1 LDHLLWFWP
10 LLVGGRSHLLR
21 TPPPR
26 SDTAPRISFQD
37 LQNPGPAP
45 LEYPRITMIGAQLAP
60 DRAAVRCRV

>member
-26 SDTAPRISFQD
+26 SDTASRISFQD
-37 LQNPGPAP
+37 LQNPGS
-45 LEYPRITMIGAQLAP
+45 GASGVPSSSPWSA
-60 DRAAVRCRV
+60 RS